1 MNKKNILIT
10 LLIIILA
17 LFLYLGTSKIFNDN
31 NSKQYNIAF
40 IRMKE
45 GGQFWS
51 SMRNGARE
59 ARTDTKT
66 SVDFFSTVSASDIT
80 DQTQFVKEAIEKE
93 VDAIVI
99 TPSDN
104 EALVE
109 PLKEAKEHGIK
120 IIQLF
125 NEIEDKENITD
136 YSVMTNTKEIGLKI
150 AEKII
155 KQADNKPA
163 KVLLVSRSKQV
174 TSSRYMEQSIMQK
187 FVATNN
193 INCSSLYAGSTID
206 LIQERIKYYLNHYDS
221 IDYIIALDDDSSEGI
236 AQYFNSLEEESTIY
250 FFATSHS
257 LSNIQNLENDI
268 IDELLILNGFALGY
282 QGVNTAY
289 NILEGN
295 DIDNQSIDYTFVTK
309 ENMFDENVQSK
320 LFILY

>member
-1 MNKKNILIT
+1 MNKKNIMLTIIFTLIV
-10 LLIIILA
+10 I
-17 LFLYLGTSKIFNDN
+17 FLYIGGNKIVN
-31 NSKQYNIAF
+31 NNKAKNYNIAF

-66 SVDFFSTVSASDIT
+66 SVDFFSTVSASDISM
-80 DQTQFVKEAIEKE
+80 QTQFVEEAIEKN

-104 EALVE
+104 MALTE
-109 PLKEAKEHGIK
+109 PLKKAKEKGIK
-120 IIQLF
+120 IVQLF
-125 NEIEDKENITD
+125 NEIEDNDNIID
-136 YSVMTNTKEIGLKI
+136 YSVMTNTSEIGFKI
-150 AEKII
+150 ADKII
-155 KQADNKPA
+155 EKADNKPA
-163 KVLLVSRSKQV
+163 NVLLVSRSKNV
-174 TSSRYMEQSIMQK
+174 TSSRYMEKNIMKK
-187 FVATNN
+187 FSTTPN
-193 INCSSLYAGSTID
+193 INCSSLYAGSKID
-206 LIQERIKYYLNHYDS
+206 LIKERVRYYLTHYDT

-236 AQYFNSLEEESTIY
+236 TQYFNSLEKESSIY

-257 LSNIQNLENDI
+257 LSNIQNLENNI
-268 IDELLILNGFALGY
+268 IDELLILNGFAMGY

-295 DIDNQSIDYTFVTK
+295 NINKQLIDYNFVTK
-309 ENMFDENVQSK
+309 ENMFDEEIQSK

>member
-1 MNKKNILIT
+1 MNKKNILLTIIIT
-10 LLIIILA
+10 LLAI
-17 LFLYLGTSKIFNDN
+17 FLYIGGNKIIN
-31 NSKQYNIAF
+31 NNNNHHYNIAF

-66 SVDFFSTVSASDIT
+66 SVEFFSTVSASDISM
-80 DQTQFVKEAIEKE
+80 QTQFVEEAIEKE

-104 EALVE
+104 LDLIE
-109 PLKEAKEHGIK
+109 PLKKAKEKGIT

-125 NEIEDKENITD
+125 NEIEDDENIVD
-136 YSVMTNTKEIGLKI
+136 YSVMTETKEIGFKI

-155 KQADNKPA
+155 NQANNKPA
-163 KVLLVSRSKQV
+163 NVLLVSRSKKV

-187 FVATNN
+187 FSSTSN
-193 INCSSLYAGSTID
+193 INCASLYAGSKID
-206 LIQERIKYYLNHYDS
+206 LIQERVRYYLSHYDK

-236 AQYFNSLEEESTIY
+236 TQYFNSLEKESSIY

-257 LSNIQNLENDI
+257 LSNIQNLENNI
-268 IDELLILNGFALGY
+268 IDELLILNGFAMGY
-282 QGVNTAY
+282 QGVNTAF

-295 DIDNQSIDYTFVTK
+295 AINNQTIDYNFVTK
-309 ENMFDENVQSK
+309 ENMFDEEIQSK